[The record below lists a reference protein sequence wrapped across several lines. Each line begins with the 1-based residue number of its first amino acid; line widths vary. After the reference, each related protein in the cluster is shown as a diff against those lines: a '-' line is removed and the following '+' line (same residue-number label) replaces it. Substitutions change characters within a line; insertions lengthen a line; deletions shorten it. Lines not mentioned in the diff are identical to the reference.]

1 MYVDPDGEWIHL
13 VIGAIIGGTV
23 NLLMNIGNLDKGWKG
38 FGQAMGYFGIGAA
51 AGALGAGIGAGV
63 STAIAGAGFGAGFIG
78 TSTAT
83 VTGFLGTAAVAG
95 SGAAASCFITG
106 AGNSW
111 MQGNSFGKGLWD
123 GTKSALIGGTTAA
136 LTAGIFGGLD
146 ALASGRDFWT
156 GSFKQYDLPL
166 NYIASTDNGMLFDQ
180 YQFPDNATVANMDS
194 YKVYY
199 KPEDGVYGIK
209 NSVDPGKYIT
219 QRIDGV
225 ATSKYTDAVFKVP
238 DFSRVKV
245 LPGGNV
251 EFLNPLTTRVS
262 GNIANHISVWRTG
275 QVYEYGWMPLSK
287 LDSSWEMLFR
297 LALMIKP

>member
-1 MYVDPDGEWIHL
+1 MYTDPDGEWIHL
-13 VIGAIIGGTV
+13 VIGAIIGGF
-23 NLLMNIGNLDKGWKG
+23 MNVIMNVDRIDNFWQGL
-38 FGQAMGYFGIGAA
+38 GYFGIGAA
-51 AGALGAGIGAGV
+51 AGALGAGIGASV

-83 VTGFLGTAAVAG
+83 VTGFLGSAAVAG
-95 SGAAASCFITG
+95 SAATASCFITG

-111 MQGNSFGKGLWD
+111 MQGNSFGKGLLD
-123 GTKSALIGGTTAA
+123 GVKSGLIGGTTAA

-146 ALASGRDFWT
+146 ALSSGRNFWT

-219 QRIDGV
+219 NPVDGV
-225 ATSKYTDAVFKVP
+225 ATSKYTNQVFKIP
-238 DFSRVKV
+238 DGGRIKV
-245 LPGGNV
+245 LPGGDVKFSSGFKYDVANFV
-251 EFLNPLTTRVS
+251 GYKAGWKDAQYFISRGAYYSNPAK
-262 GNIANHISVWRTG
+262 GI
-275 QVYEYGWMPLSK
+275 YGW
-287 LDSSWEMLFR
+287 DELFR
-297 LALMIKP
+297 LALKIRP